1 MSGKIKKA
9 EDSAK
14 RASFAACPTGSGQ
27 KAFVGCL
34 PRSKENK
41 EIQKKRGLTS
51 MKNLWKKAQ
60 KLLACTL
67 ALAFMLTMS
76 AGAAE
81 GVAATGNVLRDQNNN
96 AYTEGT
102 IDVGQ
107 RGSLTITK
115 YSYNGETTEGDGLNT
130 DTKPEGAERLPNVT
144 FEYLKVASLVRNE
157 STKKLEYQWCVDD
170 TGVSSTTEFP
180 TLSGLF
186 GYQKGAAVTSD
197 VLREKLDKI
206 INGQLEGYVGETSGR
221 TLESLNNKK
230 GATPLTTTDTTSA
243 VATATNLDLGIYLI
257 TEYSATKNV
266 AVKADPFLAAIPM
279 TNIGE
284 VQIVGE
290 TGKRPAG
297 TLWQYNVYVYPKNVV
312 EVPDIE
318 KNVRNKSEGDSEE
331 KYTCVNIGDEV
342 EFVIRATLPE
352 HIDTMTKFTVTDT
365 LCKGLS
371 FVDGSVSFKTAQ
383 LNEKDRTKWNN
394 FDANVEAKKTTDAS
408 TGETKLTWEF
418 INGENHLTGQ
428 GNKELLIIYKAKLNK
443 DCVIGREG
451 NPNYVSLT
459 YNHNNMIDEE
469 TGGDAVL
476 TPDTPPRVY
485 TFGLEIN
492 KVNGKDEPLQDVEF
506 KLYKD
511 SVSDAN
517 EVKVVFNAAKKSYY
531 RIDANMI
538 ADDEEAATIKTD
550 EQGKALIEGLEFG
563 TYYLKETKTD
573 PQYTLLE
580 EPFQITLAPV
590 LDVETGAYSANEK
603 GAYFIQGKM
612 ADVQYYKLVAGRY
625 VAIED
630 IAIYNSK
637 TKQNLGSSEIYT
649 YNEDT
654 KKYEKAA
661 MNFIRVKVGASE
673 DDTESGDTVSVKI
686 VNKLRFAVP
695 GTGGMG
701 TWMFTICGAV
711 IIAAAAGLILIR
723 RRRSM
728 AK

>member
-1 MSGKIKKA
+1 
-9 EDSAK
+9 
-14 RASFAACPTGSGQ
+14 
-27 KAFVGCL
+27 
-34 PRSKENK
+34 
-41 EIQKKRGLTS
+41 

-81 GVAATGNVLRDQNNN
+81 GAAATGNVLKDEYNNT
-96 AYTEGT
+96 YTEGT

-107 RGSLTITK
+107 KGSLTITK

-130 DTKPEGAERLPNVT
+130 DEKPEGAERLPNVT
-144 FEYLKVASLVRNE
+144 FEYLKVASLVRNKD
-157 STKKLEYQWCVDD
+157 TQKLEYQWCVDD
-170 TGVSSTTEFP
+170 TGISSTPEYP

-197 VLREKLDKI
+197 VLRDKLNKI
-206 INGQLEGYVGETSGR
+206 INGQLEGYEGETSGR
-221 TLESLNNKK
+221 TLESLNNEK
-230 GATPLTTTDTTSA
+230 GATSLTTTDTTSA
-243 VATATNLDLGIYLI
+243 VATASGLDLGIYLI
-257 TEYSATKNV
+257 TEYSATQNV
-266 AVKADPFLAAIPM
+266 AVKADPFLVAIPM

-284 VQIVGE
+284 VQITGE
-290 TGKRPAG
+290 TDKRPAG
-297 TLWQYNVYVYPKNVV
+297 SLWQYNVYVYPKNVV
-312 EVPDIE
+312 EIPDIE
-318 KNVRNKSEGDSEE
+318 KNVINESEGNSEE

-342 EFVIRATLPE
+342 EFVIRATIPE
-352 HIDTMTKFTVTDT
+352 HVSTMTKFTVTDT

-383 LNEKDRTKWNN
+383 LNEKDRTKWTAFN
-394 FDANVEAKKTTDAS
+394 ANVETGKATDAS
-408 TGETKLTWEF
+408 TGETKLTWKF
-418 INGENHLTGQ
+418 INGENHLKEQ

-443 DCVIGREG
+443 DCVIGGEG
-451 NPNYVSLT
+451 NPNYVSLR
-459 YNHNNMIDEE
+459 YNHNNVIGEGTEPGSDA
-469 TGGDAVL
+469 GDAVL

-517 EVKVVFNAAKKSYY
+517 EVKVAFDKTKKSYY

-538 ADDEEAATIKTD
+538 EAGEVSATIKTV

-563 TYYLKETKTD
+563 TYYLKETKTN

-590 LDVETGAYSANEK
+590 LDVETGAYSENEK
-603 GAYFIQGKM
+603 GAYFIQGKV
-612 ADVQYYKLVAGRY
+612 ADTQYYKLVAGKY
-625 VAIED
+625 VKIED
-630 IAIYNSK
+630 IAIYSSK
-637 TKQNLGSSEIYT
+637 TNQNLGSSEIYT
-649 YNEDT
+649 YNEET
-654 KKYEKAA
+654 KKYEQAN
-661 MNFIRVKVGASE
+661 MSFIRVKAGASV
-673 DDTESGDTVSVKI
+673 DDPESGDTVSVKI

-701 TWMFTICGAV
+701 TWMFTVCGAV
-711 IIAAAAGLILIR
+711 IIVAAAGLILIR